1 MTDDSVDDLV
11 LFEHTGE
18 HVVRITLNRPEKL
31 NTVTPAMGVR
41 MAELVRRVND
51 DDTVR
56 VVVLTGTG
64 PKAFCAGSDI
74 GALDQYGT
82 SWQLRNRVDYARS
95 VGNIRKPVIAAIDG
109 YAFGGGLELAL
120 FSDIR
125 LATPTSTFSAA
136 EIKLGWHGGAG
147 QTQLLPRLVGY
158 GNALQL
164 LLTGDRLSATDARAM
179 GLVQQIVES
188 EELLTA
194 ADALA
199 ARIAANAPIATQY
212 AKHLVRVSMS
222 TSLEIGLG
230 YENDTFVY
238 EQGTQDAAEGREAFA
253 QRRPPRFT
261 GM

>member
-1 MTDDSVDDLV
+1 MTEESIEDLV
-11 LFEHTGE
+11 IYEHTSE
-18 HVVRITLNRPEKL
+18 HVARITLNRPAKL
-31 NTVTPAMGVR
+31 NTITPAMGVR
-41 MAELVRRVND
+41 VAELVRQVND
-51 DDTVR
+51 DDAVR

-64 PKAFCAGSDI
+64 PKSFCAGSDVS
-74 GALDQYGT
+74 ALDQYGT
-82 SWQLRNRVDYARS
+82 SWQLRNRVDYARAI
-95 VGNIRKPVIAAIDG
+95 GNVRKPVIAAIDG

-125 LATPTSTFSAA
+125 LATPTSTFCAA

-147 QTQLLPRLVGY
+147 ATQLLPRIIGY

-164 LLTGDRLSATDARAM
+164 LLTGDRLSAAEACAM
-179 GLVQQIVES
+179 GLVQRVVEPEVLLS
-188 EELLTA
+188 E

-199 ARIAANAPIATQY
+199 ARIAANAPIAAQY

-238 EQGTQDAAEGREAFA
+238 EHGTQDAAEGRAAFA
-253 QRRPPRFT
+253 ERRPPQFT
-261 GM
+261 GE